1 MTDDRQKQK
10 DEYENAVITELFFKR
25 SEKAISECQ
34 IKYGK
39 LAFSV
44 SYNILHSCEDAE
56 ECVNDAMLGLW
67 NSIPPERP
75 RSLVSYLCSLVRNIS
90 LNRYDYNHASK
101 RNQGMNEILEEL
113 EGVLASPD
121 WEDELHEGEITDA
134 INAFLEEQKEKDRVI
149 FVRRYY
155 YSDAIS
161 DISLAMGDSEGAIAM
176 RLQRLRAKLRKKLEK
191 EGISI

>member
-1 MTDDRQKQK
+1 MTDKTQK
-10 DEYENAVITELFFKR
+10 DEYENAIITELFFQR
-25 SEKAISECQ
+25 QEKAISECQ

-44 SYNILHSCEDAE
+44 SYNILHSREDAE

-101 RNQGMNEILEEL
+101 RNRDMDEILEEL

-121 WEDELHEGEITDA
+121 WEEQFREGEVTEL
-134 INAFLEEQKEKDRVI
+134 INAFLAEQKEKDRVI

-155 YSDAIS
+155 YSDPVS
-161 DISLAMGDSEGAIAM
+161 DIARAMGDSEGAIAM
-176 RLQRLRAKLRKKLEK
+176 RLSRMRIRLRKKLEK